1 MSRGVRFQ
9 EIPSALSDALSGWF
23 AGWSDAVAGVEGAPP
38 LAAALMALAAGA
50 SFGSA
55 VSVQRLGLDHM
66 DGRRGALIGIGA
78 SVLVFAIPAP
88 FYAQAEWIGT
98 RAFWLF
104 AVCGLFMP
112 ALSTMLAL
120 RSVGLLGPGLAAATG
135 SFGPFFALTLAAVF
149 LGERFGAKE
158 AAGLALMM
166 TGLALS
172 AGLKGPG
179 GGARSWPLWALGF
192 GLAAAFL
199 RGAFQPIARVGLQ
212 EVPSPMF
219 AALVMSLVSTVLLAG
234 VHAASVERGR
244 PWPRAGVAWFALAGV
259 LNGFG
264 IAFLNAALGAGEVV
278 VAAPLASTT
287 PLWALLFAALVF
299 RVERISARHVAV
311 AALVVAG
318 AAMIVWN
325 PG

>member
-1 MSRGVRFQ
+1 MSRGG
-9 EIPSALSDALSGWF
+9 IPLQDVSAALAARLQAAADALG
-23 AGWSDAVAGVEGAPP
+23 GLEGAPP
-38 LAAALMALAAGA
+38 LGAALMALAAGA

-55 VSVQRLGLDHM
+55 VAVQRLGLNHM
-66 DGRRGALIGIGA
+66 DGRRGALVGIGA
-78 SVLVFAIPAP
+78 SVAVFAAPAP
-88 FYAQAEWIGT
+88 FFFEADWIGT

-104 AVCGLFMP
+104 ALCGLFMP

-212 EVPSPMF
+212 DIPSPMF
-219 AALVMSLVSTVLLAG
+219 AALVMSAVSTVLLTG
-234 VHAASVERGR
+234 VHAASAERGR
-244 PWPRAGVAWFALAGV
+244 PWPRAGVGWFALAGS

-264 IAFLNAALGAGEVV
+264 IAFLNGALGAGEVV

-287 PLWALLFAALVF
+287 PLWALLFAAVVF
-299 RVERISARHVAV
+299 RVERISGRHLLVA
-311 AALVVAG
+311 LFVVSG

-325 PG
+325 P